1 MKMVY
6 SKMGKE
12 FISIILS
19 LSMTAFLYAENPP
32 ISVPSTPPL
41 AEQPNNSH
49 PQQNPT
55 PVHSENSA
63 AGSGPN
69 TVDLPES
76 VIGISG
82 NWVKK
87 KNWLL
92 RSAEINNTI
101 QELSLEIQAIRLDF
115 INKRATIDGNLDQ
128 FYKKFYTNNSKL
140 DELFTSIEKYLTEK
154 FNAAIASF
162 EKNYANARS
171 YQIKMSSETEIIRQ
185 QKTKLAQLKLDM
197 KSIEDLDK
205 SLAERLKKVDASI
218 LTGNTL
224 SQEAQ
229 EKMNLLWD
237 ILDDKKARVI
247 YYELSGT
254 LLVKIKNIQEYL
266 KTILLPDF
274 IKVVELVEKQITTVQ
289 TATEELEKEG
299 IIIQQRTERL
309 RALKIQNATKNSNKI
324 TENNSSTASAKK
336 TSIKKAPLT
345 IIDTIKNTTYKLL
358 FIGVVLVKKCTIIFK
373 ELFHKAIAYT
383 AEQTSFLSKLSNSW
397 LKTTPKKVNNE
408 NLNNSNN
415 QSKKENANDSSA
427 LESKPINE
435 TITTQQTP

>member
-1 MKMVY
+1 
-6 SKMGKE
+6 
-12 FISIILS
+12 
-19 LSMTAFLYAENPP
+19 
-32 ISVPSTPPL
+32 
-41 AEQPNNSH
+41 
-49 PQQNPT
+49 
-55 PVHSENSA
+55 
-63 AGSGPN
+63 
-69 TVDLPES
+69 
-76 VIGISG
+76 
-82 NWVKK
+82 
-87 KNWLL
+87 
-92 RSAEINNTI
+92 
-101 QELSLEIQAIRLDF
+101 
-115 INKRATIDGNLDQ
+115 
-128 FYKKFYTNNSKL
+128 
-140 DELFTSIEKYLTEK
+140 
-154 FNAAIASF
+154 
-162 EKNYANARS
+162 
-171 YQIKMSSETEIIRQ
+171 MSSETEIIRQ